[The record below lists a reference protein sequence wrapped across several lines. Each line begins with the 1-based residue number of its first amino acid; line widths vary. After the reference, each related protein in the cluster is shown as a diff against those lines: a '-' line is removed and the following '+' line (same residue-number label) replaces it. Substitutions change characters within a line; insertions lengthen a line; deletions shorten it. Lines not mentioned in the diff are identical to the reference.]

1 MALGNHCSDKR
12 SDRQT
17 YDSDA
22 AVKAMIQIRDIL
34 MKSDKMKAYAKNNTV
49 KDFEFS
55 YFDDI
60 DDALI
65 EGLERNQD
73 FFTMLLND
81 EEIKRE
87 ILGIFTE
94 EIYNSLKKAAEE

>member
-1 MALGNHCSDKR
+1 MKRYNNLSVIDIDHGYGNNK
-12 SDRQT
+12 T
-17 YDSDA
+17 A
-22 AVKAMIQIRDIL
+22 
-34 MKSDKMKAYAKNNTV
+34 NTV

-65 EGLERNQD
+65 EGLERNQE
-73 FFTMLLND
+73 FFTLLLND

-94 EIYNSLKKAAEE
+94 EIYNSLKKAEEEEEEILLQLNIIFF